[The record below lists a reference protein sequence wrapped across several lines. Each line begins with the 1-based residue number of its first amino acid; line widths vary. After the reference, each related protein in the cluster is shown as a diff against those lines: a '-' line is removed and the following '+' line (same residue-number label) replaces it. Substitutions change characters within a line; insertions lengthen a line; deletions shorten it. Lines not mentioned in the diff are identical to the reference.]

1 MMNSTI
7 YDLAI
12 IGGGPGGYV
21 AAIRA
26 AQLGM
31 KTALIEKADL
41 GGVCLNWGCIPTKAL
56 LRSTEIL
63 SLLKES
69 QQYGIS
75 CENINYDLA
84 AIVKRSRS
92 ISQQLKSGVKH
103 LLMKNKV
110 TIFEASATIAS
121 TDNNLITLHLSND
134 NNSND
139 TSLIAKKTIIAT
151 GASARELDIF
161 PKDCEN
167 IWTYK
172 QALVPKSL
180 PKKMVIL
187 GAGVIGIEFA
197 SIYNA
202 LGSEVHILET
212 ADKILAS
219 QDDDV
224 ITHVNK
230 ALSNDGIKIYTKTS
244 IKQVHQNPDKTWNI
258 DLSDSTI
265 NDADVVLVAIGV
277 AGNSKDLGLEKTS
290 VHVEKSFIK
299 TNQFCATDHQNI
311 YAIGDVAGAPCLA
324 HKASREAIICVE
336 HIAGLK
342 PQPIKSDDIPA
353 CVYSHPQIASIG
365 LTESAAKS
373 MGYEVNIGHFPTLAN
388 GKALAMGY
396 KDGFTKVIFE
406 KSTGELLGAHMVGSD
421 VPELIQGFGIA
432 KNLETSE
439 QDLIN
444 TIFAHP
450 TLSETMHESVLS
462 AYKKAIHF

>member
-1 MMNSTI
+1 MNSTI

-56 LRSTEIL
+56 LRSTEVL
-63 SLLKES
+63 SLLKDS

-75 CENINYDLA
+75 CENIHYDLGN
-84 AIVKRSRS
+84 IVKRSRS

-103 LLMKNKV
+103 LLIKNKV
-110 TIFEASATIAS
+110 TIFESEATIVN
-121 TDNNLITLHLSND
+121 TDNNLITLNLSSD
-134 NNSND
+134 TNSND
-139 TSLIAKKTIIAT
+139 TSIIAKKTIIAT
-151 GASARELDIF
+151 GASAKDLGVF

-167 IWTYK
+167 VWTYK

-180 PKKMVIL
+180 PKKMVII

-197 SIYNA
+197 SIYNT
-202 LGSEVHILET
+202 LGSEVHIVEA

-224 ITHVNK
+224 IAHVSK
-230 ALSNDGIKIYTKTS
+230 ALTNDGIKIYTKKN
-244 IKQVHQNPDKTWNI
+244 IKQAYQNHNKTWNI
-258 DLSDSTI
+258 ELSETTI
-265 NDADVVLVAIGV
+265 NDADVVLIAIGV
-277 AGNSKDLGLEKTS
+277 AGNTNHLGLEKTE
-290 VHVEKSFIK
+290 VRIEKSFVK
-299 TNQFCATDHQNI
+299 TNQFCATEQQNI

-336 HIAGLK
+336 HIAGLN
-342 PQPIKSDDIPA
+342 PQPIKSNDIPA

-365 LTESAAKS
+365 LTELAAKN

-396 KDGFTKVIFE
+396 QDGFTKVIFD
-406 KSTGELLGAHMVGSD
+406 KNTGELLGAHMVGND

-432 KNLETSE
+432 KNLETTE
-439 QDLIN
+439 QELMN

-462 AYKKAIHF
+462 AYKKTIHF